1 MENPQKEELL
11 QKSQLLIN
19 DFISE
24 QKKKIDVIAAM
35 EDTIMK
41 RLVVNI
47 ICVFIL
53 IHILTH
59 PIH

>member
-1 MENPQKEELL
+1 MH
-11 QKSQLLIN
+11 

-35 EDTIMK
+35 EDTIVK